1 MEKMKQK
8 LKIVEYNENHAG
20 GVADM
25 WNNSREGWGGDSLIT
40 TEEKVKTQEA
50 NSSNLNLYLAMED
63 DLVVGYCGLS
73 EYREDEGALY
83 IPLLN
88 VRTDYHGK
96 KIGKQLVL
104 TALER
109 AVELGWPRLD
119 LYTWPG
125 NTKAVPLYK
134 RCGFF
139 WEDRDDTTHLMN
151 FIPTVLQTEAVSEYF
166 LTNNWYE
173 TSTREIEVSPD
184 GRKENDFTY
193 YEYKWEDQTQ
203 TLRMEF
209 ERTGRGLRLIETN
222 DYLISCEVEN
232 FKLVSDASYKVN
244 YHVKNKT
251 GLPLQIDFEG
261 ENHKQI
267 EFPFKQSIH
276 VQGETIIEATFH
288 LKKFEEEQS
297 NWRTHPSV
305 ITNLLINGK
314 RARFAIGVL
323 PKQPAKIKGVV
334 PGSQCYLNEQ
344 GVFYLDIE
352 NNYQEEAT
360 FTIHFPKSNWVDL
373 EKEKYIL
380 NVASKAK
387 VSIPVSYVLKE
398 FGFYSPVLDVD
409 VQTKTGI
416 TTNFKKEVGI
426 AFKGLGAR
434 FSGECEQYWHIYNGL
449 YHLYLSKFDNKII
462 PGRLT
467 TDSQNT
473 FSMFPKIGKPYSS
486 EFSKR
491 KPHRVHYDENHGA
504 ITLYADYQSSDFPGL
519 EIVSMS
525 KLYAEGL
532 VEQSYKLRNHNDHL
546 SENETWVYQ
555 PIYHNFYKPVLPM
568 NQQIIEV
575 NEQASADYGI
585 WNSKNFTESWLFSR
599 HTPYAHGISWPKDAK
614 VNFENW
620 YMYIEHNLGKIKPN
634 TEVETKPVYVSFG
647 AYQSWEEFR
656 DFANRKTFDAVT
668 PVEDLILTGLYDKNH
683 DVDIH
688 FVDQKEGHLHG
699 IIQLHYGNVT
709 VDREFTQTDEKSSTV
724 QKFESSADSL
734 STVKASF
741 ELNGVQSSKQALVL
755 PPRDGEV
762 NICTENREG
771 HEVFV
776 ATNGLLSIS
785 AAASFYPGL
794 FSLHAHGKEWLHS
807 SFPSLEPRAWWNP
820 WSGGIR
826 TSIQGANH
834 KSFAK
839 EDTTITVASLVD
851 DSNMKWQGIKITTT
865 FKQHEEYSGLEIK
878 QYYVMLPNVPILAH
892 VTKFV
897 QHTGT
902 YFHHKKWFAETC
914 LKAGNLLEDSWIKS
928 NDEKGKYFA
937 GRTEIVSMLN
947 QHVLIGSTTD
957 QHVLQ
962 LITDPATVETE
973 TYMNKEVQSIAAW
986 HLLSLAHGKEWISS
1000 PSFYVAKDTIL
1011 SNDEVKQLQRIQLRE
1026 V

>member
-8 LKIVEYNENHAG
+8 LKIVEYNEKHAA

-25 WNNSREGWGGDSLIT
+25 WNNSREGWGGDSHIT

-63 DLVVGYCGLS
+63 DKVVGYCSLS

-88 VRTDYHGK
+88 VRTDYHGR

-104 TALER
+104 TAIER

-125 NTKAVPLYK
+125 NIKAVPLYK

-151 FIPTVLQTEAVSEYF
+151 FLPTVLQTEAVSDYF

-173 TSTREIEVSPD
+173 TSTRVIEVSPD
-184 GRKENDFTY
+184 GRRDNEFTY
-193 YEYKWEDQTQ
+193 YEYKWEGNAQ

-209 ERTGRGLRLIETN
+209 ERTARGLRLIETD

-232 FKLVSDASYKVN
+232 FKLVSDSSYTVK
-244 YHVKNKT
+244 YHVQNKT
-251 GLPLQIDFEG
+251 GLPLQIDLEG

-267 EFPFKQSIH
+267 EFPFKQSINIEGDT
-276 VQGETIIEATFH
+276 VIEATFH

-305 ITNLLINGK
+305 ITNLFINGK
-314 RARFAIGVL
+314 RARFAVGVL
-323 PKQPAKIKGVV
+323 PKLPAKMKGVV
-334 PGSQCYLNEQ
+334 PSSQCYLNEQ

-360 FTIHFPKSNWVDL
+360 FTFHFPKSSLVEV
-373 EKEKYIL
+373 EKEKFTLI
-380 NVASKAK
+380 VAPKAK
-387 VSIPVSYVLKE
+387 TSIPVSYKLKE

-409 VQTKTGI
+409 VQTKTGV
-416 TTNFKKEVGI
+416 TTNFKKQIGM
-426 AFKGLGAR
+426 AFKGLGAK
-434 FSGECEQYWHIYNGL
+434 FSGECDLYWHIYNGL

-462 PGRLT
+462 SGRLT

-491 KPHRVHYDENHGA
+491 KPLRVHYEEDHGA
-504 ITLYADYQSSDFPGL
+504 ITLYADYQSNDFPGL
-519 EIVSMS
+519 EIVSKS

-532 VEQSYKLRNHNDHL
+532 VEQSYKLRNHNDTAL
-546 SENETWVYQ
+546 GNEVWVYQ
-555 PIYHNFYKPVLPM
+555 PIYHQLYKPVLPM
-568 NQQIIEV
+568 NQEIIEI
-575 NEQASADYGI
+575 NEQASADYGL

-620 YMYIEHNLGKIKPN
+620 YMYIEHNLGNIPPH
-634 TEVETKPVYVSFG
+634 TDVETKPVNVSFG

-656 DFANRKTFDAVT
+656 DFANRKTFDKVT
-668 PVEDLILTGLYDKNH
+668 PIEDLILTGLNNEAH
-683 DVDIH
+683 DVEIH
-688 FVDQKEGHLHG
+688 FVDQKESLFQGTL
-699 IIQLHYGNVT
+699 QLNYGNVSLES
-709 VDREFTQTDEKSSTV
+709 EFSKADEKRSAVKSF
-724 QKFESSADSL
+724 KFSGDAL
-734 STVKASF
+734 STVKASYD
-741 ELNGVQSSKQALVL
+741 LNGIQSSKQALVL
-755 PPRDGEV
+755 TPRDGEL
-762 NICTENREG
+762 NIVSENRDG
-771 HEVFV
+771 HKVLV

-785 AAASFYPGL
+785 AAASFYPGV
-794 FSLHAHGKEWLHS
+794 FSLHAHGKEWLDS

-826 TSIQGANH
+826 TSLQGANH

-839 EDTTITVASLVD
+839 EDTNITKASLFDVT
-851 DSNMKWQGIKITTT
+851 NMEWQGLKITTS
-865 FKQHEEYSGLEIK
+865 FNHHEEYKGLEIQ

-902 YFHHKKWFAETC
+902 YFHQKKWFAETC
-914 LKAGNLLEDSWIKS
+914 FKSGNLLEDSWIKS
-928 NDEKGKYFA
+928 SNEKGKYFA
-937 GRTEIVSMLN
+937 GRTEIGSTLGE
-947 QHVLIGSTTD
+947 HVLIGSTTD
-957 QHVLQ
+957 HHILQ
-962 LITDPATVETE
+962 LITDRATVETE
-973 TYMNKEVQSIAAW
+973 TYMNKEVQSLAAW
-986 HLLSLAHGKEWISS
+986 HLLNLADGKEWISP
-1000 PSFYVAKDTIL
+1000 PSFYVANDTIL
-1011 SNDEVKQLQRIQLRE
+1011 SNEEVKQLQRIQLRE